1 MGELSKY
8 LDSDLALVLGV
19 VIGLLS
25 IPSILSAMTDGRAPR
40 ASAVTILIAG
50 LLIIFAIQTHP
61 GGYSI
66 GDVPNAFVVVVARF
80 MP

>member
-1 MGELSKY
+1 MDRLSRY

-19 VIGLLS
+19 IIGLMS

-40 ASAVTILIAG
+40 ASALTILIAG

-61 GGYSI
+61 GGYQIS
-66 GDVPNAFVVVVARF
+66 DVPHAFVVVVARF